1 MIQSIDIYELFTN
14 SLTTTLPT
22 GELNTIAHEWY
33 GNDIFYYMPPTK
45 GKIYQYNLTS
55 TSLYQRLIFQIGT

>member
-1 MIQSIDIYELFTN
+1 MVQLIDIYDIFSNILIT
-14 SLTTTLPT
+14 SLST

-33 GNDIFYYMPPTK
+33 GSDVFYYMPPTK

-55 TSLYQRLIFQIGT
+55 TWLF